1 MNKRIR
7 CIRRISREENH
18 TEKREA
24 FTTKREDRVEKEK
37 KNTFS
42 LRPQKS
48 GSAEGNKYEPA
59 SE

>member
-37 KNTFS
+37 KKYFF
-42 LRPQKS
+42 LA
-48 GSAEGNKYEPA
+48 SAKEWFGRGK
-59 SE
+59 